1 MTVLVLVV
9 MLVCYLDQHS
19 NFTNHSQA
27 NNSVSNFL
35 LTLLIVVIYKVF
47 NMSLNKQ
54 YKIEAAGSIV
64 AGILLALFAN
74 NVFAQEVTDPAKRA
88 PQSAA
93 HGPSLESAIDAA
105 NAAVEACVDKD
116 QHAGVSVVDS
126 AGVLKVLLAADG
138 TSERGVV
145 SSTAKALT
153 ALHFK
158 KSTSQLFT
166 EQQTDKALAAKLAE
180 NPKFNPRPG
189 GVLLK
194 VGDEII
200 GAIGVGGAKI
210 DEECAL
216 AGINKIEPLAK

>member
-1 MTVLVLVV
+1 
-9 MLVCYLDQHS
+9 ML
-19 NFTNHSQA
+19 A
-27 NNSVSNFL
+27 GFL
-35 LTLLIVVIYKVF
+35 LTLLIVAIYKGF
-47 NMSLNKQ
+47 NMNLNTERKLE
-54 YKIEAAGSIV
+54 IAGPIL

-88 PQSAA
+88 PQPAA

-105 NAAVEACVDKD
+105 NAAVEACADKD

-180 NPKFNPRPG
+180 NPKFNARPG